1 MPQQTPSQVRIV
13 DPILTTN
20 VQGYRHPELVGLTLF
35 PAVPV
40 MVSGGRVLEFNKE
53 SFKLYNSARAPGSAT
68 RRIRFGYLG
77 KPYGLSNHALEAPVP
92 REYLRDAS
100 VSPGID
106 LATRAVNLVRCNQLL
121 ELEVEQANLAL
132 DATQYDANHK
142 VALSGTSVWTDYA
155 NSDPSTD
162 IETAKEAV
170 RASIGLYPNVV
181 TLSAKAFK
189 ALKQHPKILDRIKYT
204 GRDAVTTDL
213 LASLWDVPTVRVGMA
228 VTADDAGAFTDV
240 WGNHVVLAYVP
251 SASSGLEEPSYGYTY
266 TMEGHPLVEQPYY
279 DNNAKSWIYGVGYER
294 APLLTGIT
302 AGYLIQN
309 AG

>member
-1 MPQQTPSQVRIV
+1 MPQQTPSQVRVV
-13 DPILTTN
+13 DPILTTV
-20 VQGYRHPELVGLTLF
+20 VQGFRHPELVGMSLF

-40 MVSGGRVLEFNKE
+40 MISGGKVLEFSKE

-68 RRIRFGYLG
+68 RRITFGYQG
-77 KPYGLSNHALEAPVP
+77 KPYALTNHALEAPVP

-100 VSPGID
+100 VQPGID
-106 LATRAVNLVRCNQLL
+106 LATRAVNLVRRNQLL

-132 DATQYDANHK
+132 DANQYDANHK
-142 VALSGTSVWTDYA
+142 VALAGTSVWTDQA
-155 NSDPSTD
+155 NSDPSAD
-162 IETAKEAV
+162 IETGKEAV
-170 RASIGLYPNVV
+170 RASIGFYPNVCV
-181 TLSAKAFK
+181 LSAKAFK

-213 LASLWDVPTVRVGMA
+213 LSTLWDVPTVRVGMA
-228 VTADDAGAFTDV
+228 VTANDAGTFSDA

-251 SASSGLEEPSYGYTY
+251 ASPSGMEEPSYGYTY
-266 TMEGHPLVEQPYY
+266 TMEGHPLVEEPYY